1 MTWGEAEELLVNKLQ
16 SIYEAGEAASIADWA
31 MDFFVQTKRAERR
44 LKKDT
49 VLADEEINH
58 YSSISSR
65 LLAQEPVQYVT
76 NEAWFCG
83 SKFYVDKNV
92 LIPRPET
99 EELVEWVTSDFSL
112 PDSAL
117 NILDIGSGS
126 GCIPISIKKKLHK
139 ATVWGCDISEA
150 ALTVAKKNAAALNTT
165 IHFTQLDFL
174 GKESWSALPVFDIM
188 VSNPPYIPE
197 ADKNTMHK
205 NVMDYEPHMA
215 LFVPDRDP
223 LKFYKAIAVFGK
235 THLNSTGHIYV
246 EIHENLGTATS
257 QLFQS
262 EGYTVE
268 LKKDMQQKDR
278 MIKLSRGY

>member
-16 SIYEAGEAASIADWA
+16 SIYETGEAASIADWA
-31 MDFFVQTKRAERR
+31 MEFFVQAKRAERS

-49 VLADEEINH
+49 MLSDKEINH
-58 YSSISSR
+58 YTTISSR
-65 LLAQEPVQYVT
+65 LIAQEPVQYVT
-76 NEAWFCG
+76 NEAWFFG

-99 EELVEWVTSDFSL
+99 EELVEWITSDFNS
-112 PDSAL
+112 PDSSL
-117 NILDIGSGS
+117 TILDIGCGS
-126 GCIPISIKKKLHK
+126 GCIPISIKKKLRK

-150 ALTVAKKNAAALNTT
+150 GLKVAKKNAAALNTT

-174 GKESWSALPVFDIM
+174 NWESWSALPVFNII

-197 ADKNTMHK
+197 ADKTTMHK

-223 LKFYKAIAVFGK
+223 LKFYKAIAAFGK
-235 THLNSTGHIYV
+235 THLTGNGYIYV
-246 EIHENLGTATS
+246 EIHENLGAATS
-257 QLFQS
+257 TLFQS
-262 EGYTVE
+262 EGYSIE

-278 MIKLSRGY
+278 MIKLSRG